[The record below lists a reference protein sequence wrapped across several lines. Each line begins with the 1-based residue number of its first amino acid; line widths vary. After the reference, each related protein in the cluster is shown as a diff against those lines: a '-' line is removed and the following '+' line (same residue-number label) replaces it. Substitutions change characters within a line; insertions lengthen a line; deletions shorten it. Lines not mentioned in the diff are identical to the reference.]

1 MILSTTIRAHYCS
14 EKLKTLNFNLIEQNN
29 LAGDDQ
35 FCLLC
40 KLSFTQLESII
51 TDKRIE
57 ALIIKGL
64 KIVCGYL
71 PDAYAATCK
80 LLVPTYIPVLI
91 DAIVQEA
98 TPKKICQY
106 LGLCKKSADVPNI
119 KPLKCAPKGTLCG
132 YANNKRVCCPGLQC
146 QGKMPW
152 LHGGCWPRRGS
163 TVDEKVFTLYPSLD
177 P

>member
-1 MILSTTIRAHYCS
+1 MTIRAHYCS

-71 PDAYAATCK
+71 PDPYAATCK

-98 TPKKICQY
+98 TPKKICQF
-106 LGLCKKSADVPNI
+106 LGLCKKHVDVLSI

-163 TVDEKVFTLYPSLD
+163 TVDEKVFTLYPSLE

>member
-1 MILSTTIRAHYCS
+1 MGTYTFGSRSHYFS
-14 EKLKTLNFNLIEQNN
+14 KNLKTLHFNLIEQNN

-40 KLSFTQLESII
+40 KLSFTHLESII
-51 TDKRIE
+51 TDKKIE

-64 KIVCGYL
+64 KVVCGYL
-71 PDAYAATCK
+71 PDVYAATCK

-106 LGLCKKSADVPNI
+106 LGLCKKPADVLNI
-119 KPLKCAPKGTLCG
+119 KPLKCEPKGARCNLV
-132 YANNKRVCCPGLQC
+132 KVCCPS
-146 QGKMPW
+146 
-152 LHGGCWPRRGS
+152 LHCTLHPMHFYGRCVP
-163 TVDEKVFTLYPSLD
+163 DEKVFTYYPSLV
-177 P
+177 PRLTHI

>member
-1 MILSTTIRAHYCS
+1 MGTFRTHYCP
-14 EKLKTLNFNLIEQNN
+14 KNLKTFHFNLIEQNN

-64 KIVCGYL
+64 KVVCGYL
-71 PDAYAATCK
+71 PDVYAATCK

-91 DAIVQEA
+91 DAIVKEA

-106 LGLCKKSADVPNI
+106 LGLCKKPADVPNI
-119 KPLKCAPKGTLCG
+119 MPLKCRTEGSPCNGSQL
-132 YANNKRVCCPGLQC
+132 CCPPLQC
-146 QGKMPW
+146 KWAMQYNVGR
-152 LHGGCWPRRGS
+152 CI
-163 TVDEKVFTLYPSLD
+163 TLR
-177 P
+177 

>member
-1 MILSTTIRAHYCS
+1 MDTLFTHCCTKNS
-14 EKLKTLNFNLIEQNN
+14 KTLHFNLIEQNN
-29 LAGDDQ
+29 LAGDNQ

-64 KIVCGYL
+64 KVVCGYL
-71 PDAYAATCK
+71 PDIYAATCK
-80 LLVPTYIPVLI
+80 LLMPTYIPVLI

-106 LGLCKKSADVPNI
+106 LGVCKKSADVPNI
-119 KPLKCAPKGTLCG
+119 EPLKCQPKGALC
-132 YANNKRVCCPGLQC
+132 NHKRVCCPPLHCKGNF
-146 QGKMPW
+146 PW
-152 LHGGCWPRRGS
+152 NGNC
-163 TVDEKVFTLYPSLD
+163 F
-177 P
+177 

>member
-1 MILSTTIRAHYCS
+1 MDTLFTHCCT
-14 EKLKTLNFNLIEQNN
+14 KNLKTLHFNLIEQNN

-71 PDAYAATCK
+71 PDVYAATCK

-91 DAIVQEA
+91 DAIVKEA

-106 LGLCKKSADVPNI
+106 LGLCKKPADVPNI

-132 YANNKRVCCPGLQC
+132 YANNKRVCCPPLKC
-146 QGKMPW
+146 RGKMPW
-152 LHGGCWPRRGS
+152 LHGGCW
-163 TVDEKVFTLYPSLD
+163 
-177 P
+177 

>member
-1 MILSTTIRAHYCS
+1 MGTFSRTHYCAKNS
-14 EKLKTLNFNLIEQNN
+14 KPFHFNLIEQNN

-71 PDAYAATCK
+71 PDPYAATCK

-106 LGLCKKSADVPNI
+106 LGLCKKPVDVLSI

-132 YANNKRVCCPGLQC
+132 YANNNRVCCPGLQC
-146 QGKMPW
+146 RGKMPW

-163 TVDEKVFTLYPSLD
+163 AVDEKVFTLYPSLD

>member
-1 MILSTTIRAHYCS
+1 M
-14 EKLKTLNFNLIEQNN
+14 IEQNN
-29 LAGDDQ
+29 LAGDNQ

-64 KIVCGYL
+64 KVVCGYL

-106 LGLCKKSADVPNI
+106 LGLCKKPTDVLNV
-119 KPLKCAPKGTLCG
+119 KPLKCQPKGARC
-132 YANNKRVCCPGLQC
+132 NRIKVCCPPLHC
-146 QGKMPW
+146 NMPS
-152 LHGGCWPRRGS
+152 LHFYGRC
-163 TVDEKVFTLYPSLD
+163 VQDEKVFIRYPSLD
-177 P
+177 PRFIHIILKENSSLLT